1 MSLLIKIRTVVILS
15 RFFYQFDRNCRKL
28 SNFGRCIRQ
37 SNLLRSNCRQKQL
50 LFMIKETDKMEEE
63 NNNFDSSVPEVEEI
77 AREAASQG
85 SKNEKTNEKANNL
98 KELADNASVV
108 SYGFIGDLK
117 SKGHNSLGD
126 LVFRDTMTMICA
138 ANLASES
145 IGKDRFTEYLEKGF
159 YATGRL
165 LVYLNFAGTL
175 AVNENVREA
184 LIDSVTGVH
193 KIFAASLRT
202 VRKSQNKQ
210 VNATVI

>member
-1 MSLLIKIRTVVILS
+1 
-15 RFFYQFDRNCRKL
+15 
-28 SNFGRCIRQ
+28 
-37 SNLLRSNCRQKQL
+37 
-50 LFMIKETDKMEEE
+50 MIKETDKMEDE